1 MNRRSQQVAVAAV
14 AVFVLGGFLPLWPD
28 WLRIAFLALGLGLL
42 VAAGVI
48 ARSGRSDNGGDM
60 APPHHHAGK
69 NDAAYN
75 PARNTDPQLSPR
87 PDHRNL
93 GHGGGF

>member
-14 AVFVLGGFLPLWPD
+14 AVFVLGGFLPVWPD
-28 WLRIAFLALGLGLL
+28 WLRLVFMAVGLALL

-48 ARSGRSDNGGDM
+48 ARSGRADRGSDL
-60 APPHHHAGK
+60 APPHRAGK
-69 NDAAYN
+69 HDAAYD

-93 GHGGGF
+93 GQGGGF

>member
-14 AVFVLGGFLPLWPD
+14 AVFVLGGFLPVWPD
-28 WLRIAFLALGLGLL
+28 WLRLVFLALGLGLL

-48 ARSGRSDNGGDM
+48 ARSGRADRASDLI
-60 APPHHHAGK
+60 PPPKAGK
-69 NDAAYN
+69 HDAAYD
-75 PARNTDPQLSPR
+75 PRRNTDPQLSPR

-93 GHGGGF
+93 GHGGGI

>member
-1 MNRRSQQVAVAAV
+1 VAVAAV
-14 AVFVLGGFLPLWPD
+14 AVLVLGGFLPLWPD
-28 WLRIAFLALGLGLL
+28 WLRIAFLVLGLGLL

-48 ARSGRSDNGGDM
+48 ARSGRADRGDDP
-60 APPHHHAGK
+60 APSPYRAGK

-75 PARNTDPQLSPR
+75 PARNTDPELSPR
-87 PDHRNL
+87 TDHRNL